1 MKNRNAQKPA
11 KGILVAA
18 IVWSL
23 CDVGAAFAQVGMG
36 AVTPP
41 LGITSPL
48 GIGAAV
54 PVGATGLPLGATE
67 LATPG
72 VSPMTSRVPPP
83 GAIL

>member
-1 MKNRNAQKPA
+1 M

-18 IVWSL
+18 IVWTL

-48 GIGAAV
+48 GIGPAA
-54 PVGATGLPLGATE
+54 PVARRKAEVMGGLSNGRE
-67 LATPG
+67 
-72 VSPMTSRVPPP
+72 
-83 GAIL
+83 